1 MRRRIFLVSFA
12 AILTACTAAY
22 QSDIS
27 NVDVVYYLVKHAKKT
42 DEKKDPC
49 LVIVDKECAKI
60 YLRA

>member
-1 MRRRIFLVSFA
+1 
-12 AILTACTAAY
+12 
-22 QSDIS
+22 
-27 NVDVVYYLVKHAKKT
+27 VDAVYYLVKHAEKTDEKT